1 MKSTTSLSILFLIL
15 VLSMFSGTLL
25 YFYMDPE
32 RNLPV
37 AYAMMG
43 TALYLMSASFITIV
57 LYIFKRVYYRGA
69 VSMTTMQ
76 SSVRQGFLFAC
87 GLIGIVV
94 FNRLGI
100 LAWRTGG
107 LLFFILFLFELM
119 IQSLSA
125 SD

>member
-1 MKSTTSLSILFLIL
+1 MLSLI
-15 VLSMFSGTLL
+15 SGTLL

-43 TALYLMSASFITIV
+43 TALYLTSASFITIV
-57 LYIFKRVYYRGA
+57 LYIFKRIYYRGIISA
-69 VSMTTMQ
+69 STIQ

-94 FNRLGI
+94 FNKLGI
-100 LAWRTGG
+100 LAWRTGT
-107 LLFFILFLFELM
+107 LLFFIIFLFELM

-125 SD
+125 SE